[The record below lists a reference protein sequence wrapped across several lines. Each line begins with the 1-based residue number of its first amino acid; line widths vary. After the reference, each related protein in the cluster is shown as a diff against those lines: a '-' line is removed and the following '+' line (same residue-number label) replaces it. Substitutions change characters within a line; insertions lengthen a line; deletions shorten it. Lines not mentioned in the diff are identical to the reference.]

1 MRSPAVCLTYLLL
14 FLSYLLLSV
23 TGSPVTRHGVTS
35 QSCVTCHISAF
46 LISPSPQLL
55 SALHSVYISSDTL
68 HPNTTELVA
77 ISSRCSDRR
86 GSVMVSRLQ
95 FTRVFT
101 ARQELRR
108 RIQKQVIDP
117 IALERNQFILS
128 ACQNHKQATQVPE
141 PETPPCG
148 TFVSQARRMLL

>member
-1 MRSPAVCLTYLLL
+1 M
-14 FLSYLLLSV
+14 
-23 TGSPVTRHGVTS
+23 
-35 QSCVTCHISAF
+35 
-46 LISPSPQLL
+46 
-55 SALHSVYISSDTL
+55 
-68 HPNTTELVA
+68 VA

-128 ACQNHKQATQVPE
+128 ACQNHKQATRGPE
-141 PETPPCG
+141 PETLHVGLLC
-148 TFVSQARRMLL
+148 RRHAGCCCSKNWDGEIF